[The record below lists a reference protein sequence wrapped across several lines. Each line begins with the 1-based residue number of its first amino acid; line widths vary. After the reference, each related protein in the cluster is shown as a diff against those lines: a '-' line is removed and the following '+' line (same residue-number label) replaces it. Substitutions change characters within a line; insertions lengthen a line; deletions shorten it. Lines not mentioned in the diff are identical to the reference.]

1 MCVCALPSSVCACRC
16 MCVWVCVWVHT
27 CMLDWLLSARR
38 TRLYVHCTLT
48 HSHTHTQTRPR
59 AHTHTLYTMHIYR
72 INSYI
77 YVYVYKPPVDSFT
90 WKTLQVSQVSNW
102 NYLYG
107 ICDLKNSSQSAKCS
121 VLSAQCSV
129 LVRIAVET
137 SPVELLSAALAG
149 PLIELLPKPG
159 NSHRCTLF
167 PTTRAHM
174 WQLAFQFELASHD

>member
-1 MCVCALPSSVCACRC
+1 MMYKLTFKYPSHMCACVRSPLQCARAGVCVCECECVCGCTPVCSTGYLVQGERAC
-16 MCVWVCVWVHT
+16 T
-27 CMLDWLLSARR
+27 CIAHS
-38 TRLYVHCTLT
+38 LT
-48 HSHTHTQTRPR
+48 HTHTQTRPR

-121 VLSAQCSV
+121 VLSAQC
-129 LVRIAVET
+129 
-137 SPVELLSAALAG
+137 
-149 PLIELLPKPG
+149 
-159 NSHRCTLF
+159 
-167 PTTRAHM
+167 
-174 WQLAFQFELASHD
+174 